1 MQEEY
6 QILSK
11 KDSKELTKYLAQN
24 GQMLLP
30 ILELIQNARTA
41 VDEVIDVVGR
51 STLEAILLLSARQVA
66 GPQHK
71 GKSTGP
77 IRWHGSQPGV
87 IPLSNR
93 KLRIT
98 RPRLR
103 RKGLGTQREVEI
115 PAYQALQTNN
125 QLSERILTLLMHGI
139 STRSYQEVIPQM
151 AQTVGVSKSNVS
163 REFIEASEQQMK
175 AFAERR
181 FEDMD
186 ILIIYVDGIVFGEY
200 HVIGAI
206 GVDAAGFKHV
216 LGLAEGA
223 TENAAVVKDLLEDL
237 VARGIDPKR
246 KRLFVIDG
254 SKALRSAI
262 DSVFGAKNPVQR
274 CRKHKA
280 ANVTDHLPKELRD
293 SAKKVLQAAWRL
305 EPSEGKKRI
314 RQLAQQL
321 EVKYP
326 SAANSLLEGLDEMFT
341 VNAMGLPKEL
351 LRCLCTTNI
360 IESPHSGVR
369 MRTRRVCHWQNGQ
382 MVLRWAVAGFLETE
396 KHFQRIGG
404 YKQLWMLKAY
414 LDDLETQ
421 KAVAEKKK
429 VG

>member
-1 MQEEY
+1 
-6 QILSK
+6 
-11 KDSKELTKYLAQN
+11 
-24 GQMLLP
+24 
-30 ILELIQNARTA
+30 
-41 VDEVIDVVGR
+41 
-51 STLEAILLLSARQVA
+51 
-66 GPQHK
+66 
-71 GKSTGP
+71 
-77 IRWHGSQPGV
+77 
-87 IPLSNR
+87 
-93 KLRIT
+93 
-98 RPRLR
+98 
-103 RKGLGTQREVEI
+103 
-115 PAYQALQTNN
+115 
-125 QLSERILTLLMHGI
+125 
-139 STRSYQEVIPQM
+139 
-151 AQTVGVSKSNVS
+151 
-163 REFIEASEQQMK
+163 
-175 AFAERR
+175 
-181 FEDMD
+181 
-186 ILIIYVDGIVFGEY
+186 
-200 HVIGAI
+200 
-206 GVDAAGFKHV
+206 
-216 LGLAEGA
+216 
-223 TENAAVVKDLLEDL
+223 
-237 VARGIDPKR
+237 
-246 KRLFVIDG
+246 VIDG

-369 MRTRRVCHWQNGQ
+369 MRTRRVCHWQDGQ

-404 YKQLWMLKAY
+404 YKQLWILKSY

-421 KAVAEKKK
+421 KAVADKKK